1 VGPVSSPSRLRAL
14 RPFLLAAVVPLVLAV
29 LVMGPRLGGML
40 GVMWAVLLLTA
51 GLAATSRR
59 PERPSTYHPR
69 GRLHG

>member
-1 VGPVSSPSRLRAL
+1 VVRVSSRLHAL
-14 RPFLLAAVVPLVLAV
+14 RWFAVAALVPPLVFLVAMPRNAALLLALMWVVLIGTV
-29 LVMGPRLGGML
+29 
-40 GVMWAVLLLTA
+40 